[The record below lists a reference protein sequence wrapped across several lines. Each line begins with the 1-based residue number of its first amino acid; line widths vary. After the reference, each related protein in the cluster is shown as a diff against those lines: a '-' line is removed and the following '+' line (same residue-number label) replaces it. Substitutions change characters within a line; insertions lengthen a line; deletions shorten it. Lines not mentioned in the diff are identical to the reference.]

1 MIKLKIKFL
10 RPFSEAVGKNNLEID
25 IDGRTLMDLLKMLVN
40 RYPKLEK
47 EFFTTKDKLT
57 EYICIFVNDKPIS
70 ALNGLD
76 TELKNDDNLLFF
88 IPVSGG

>member
-1 MIKLKIKFL
+1 MKLKIKFL
-10 RPFSEAVGKNNLEID
+10 RPFSEATGKNKLEID
-25 IDGRTLMDLLKMLVN
+25 IDGRTLMDLLKILVN

-47 EFFTTKDKLT
+47 EFFTTKDELT

-70 ALNGLD
+70 ALNGVD

-88 IPVSGG
+88 IPASGG

>member
-1 MIKLKIKFL
+1 MKLTIKFL
-10 RPFSEAVGKNNLEID
+10 RPFSEAAGKSELEID
-25 IDGRTLMDLLKMLVN
+25 IEGHTLKDLLKMLVD
-40 RYPKLEK
+40 RFPKLEK
-47 EFFTTKDKLT
+47 EFFTKKDELT

-76 TELKNDDNLLFF
+76 TELKNGDNLLFF

>member
-1 MIKLKIKFL
+1 MKLTLKFL
-10 RPFSEAVGKNNLEID
+10 RPFKEVVGKSELDIVFEIH
-25 IDGRTLMDLLKMLVN
+25 TLKDLLKILIEK
-40 RYPKLEK
+40 YPKLEK
-47 EFFTTKDKLT
+47 EFFTNKDELS

-76 TELKNDDNLLFF
+76 TNLKNGDNLLFF

>member
-1 MIKLKIKFL
+1 MKLEIKFL
-10 RPFSEAVGKNNLEID
+10 RPFSEATGKNKLEID
-25 IDGRTLMDLLKMLVN
+25 IDGRTLMDLLKILVN

-47 EFFTTKDKLT
+47 EFFTTKDGLT

-76 TELKNDDNLLFF
+76 TELKNGDNLLFF

>member
-1 MIKLKIKFL
+1 MKLKIKLL
-10 RPFSEAVGKNNLEID
+10 RPFSEMTGKGKLEID
-25 IDGRTLMDLLKMLVN
+25 LDGDTLMDLLKMLVN

-47 EFFTTKDKLT
+47 EFFKARDELT

-76 TELKNDDNLLFF
+76 TELKNGDNLLFF

>member
-1 MIKLKIKFL
+1 MKLKIKFL
-10 RPFSEAVGKNNLEID
+10 RPFSEATGKNKLEID
-25 IDGRTLMDLLKMLVN
+25 IDGRTLMDLLKILVN

-47 EFFTTKDKLT
+47 EFFTTKDELT

>member
-1 MIKLKIKFL
+1 MKLKIKFL
-10 RPFSEAVGKNNLEID
+10 RPFSEATGKNKLEID
-25 IDGRTLMDLLKMLVN
+25 IDGRTLMDLLKILVN

-76 TELKNDDNLLFF
+76 TTLKNGNEILFF
-88 IPVSGG
+88 MPVSGG

>member
-1 MIKLKIKFL
+1 MKLEIKFL
-10 RPFSEAVGKNNLEID
+10 RPFSEATGKNKLEID
-25 IDGRTLMDLLKMLVN
+25 IDGRTLMDLLKILVN

-47 EFFTTKDKLT
+47 EFFTTKDELT

-76 TELKNDDNLLFF
+76 TELKNGDNLLFF